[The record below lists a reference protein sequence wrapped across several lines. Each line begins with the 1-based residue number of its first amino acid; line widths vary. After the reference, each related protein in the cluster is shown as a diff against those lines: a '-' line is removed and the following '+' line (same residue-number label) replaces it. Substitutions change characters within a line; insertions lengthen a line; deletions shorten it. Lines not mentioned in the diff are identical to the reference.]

1 MITLKNFEE
10 REIHLNVLS
19 QQTHTIELKKENKIA
34 EVVITAKEGKGLT
47 SKSVIDR
54 QSMQHLQPS
63 SFADLIELLP
73 GGLFRDPNLS
83 VSNRIVLRENTS
95 GPSSYNTTSLGI
107 QFMIDD
113 NVWNTNSNMQTSI

>member
-1 MITLKNFEE
+1 
-10 REIHLNVLS
+10 
-19 QQTHTIELKKENKIA
+19 
-34 EVVITAKEGKGLT
+34 
-47 SKSVIDR
+47 
-54 QSMQHLQPS
+54 MQHLQPS
-63 SFADLIELLP
+63 SFADLMELLP
-73 GGLFRDPNLS
+73 VGLSRDPNLS